1 MPAADCPVPLER
13 SAGSKPSGAWL
24 PGGKYRKGLWVN
36 AEAIPGSWKITGTQ
50 GLRGEIRVDPWCD
63 SAEAL
68 CRLKRLYFEEGKQEL
83 KVVSARTQKRM
94 AILKLE
100 GVDSIEQADL
110 LRNRV
115 LYASRQDFKLEPGR
129 YFIQDLLGVKAVDA
143 DSGRDYGAVTDV
155 LKTGANDVYEITGDD
170 GKAYLLPAIPMTVIE
185 IRLEEGLMRIR
196 PIEGIFD
203 HED

>member
-1 MPAADCPVPLER
+1 MLKPYLE
-13 SAGSKPSGAWL
+13 AG
-24 PGGKYRKGLWVN
+24 
-36 AEAIPGSWKITGTQ
+36 KITGTQ

-110 LRNRV
+110 LRNRI
-115 LYASRQDFKLEPGR
+115 LYASRTDFKLQPGQH
-129 YFIQDLLGVKAVDA
+129 FIQDLLGLKAVDA
-143 DSGRDYGAVTDV
+143 DSGRLYGTLTDV
-155 LKTGANDVYEITGDD
+155 LKTGANDVYEITGEA
-170 GKAYLLPAIPMTVIE
+170 GKTYLLPAIPLVVVE
-185 IRLEEGLMRIR
+185 IRIQEELIRIR
-196 PIEGIFD
+196 PMEGIFD

>member
-1 MPAADCPVPLER
+1 MLKPYLE
-13 SAGSKPSGAWL
+13 AG
-24 PGGKYRKGLWVN
+24 
-36 AEAIPGSWKITGTQ
+36 KITGTQ

-68 CRLKRLYFEEGKQEL
+68 CRLKRLYFEEGKQ
-83 KVVSARTQKRM
+83 
-94 AILKLE
+94 
-100 GVDSIEQADL
+100 
-110 LRNRV
+110 
-115 LYASRQDFKLEPGR
+115 DFKLEPGR
-129 YFIQDLLGVKAVDA
+129 YFIQDLLGIKAVDA

>member
-1 MPAADCPVPLER
+1 M
-13 SAGSKPSGAWL
+13 
-24 PGGKYRKGLWVN
+24 
-36 AEAIPGSWKITGTQ
+36 
-50 GLRGEIRVDPWCD
+50 DPWCD

-115 LYASRQDFKLEPGR
+115 FYTQAARILSWSRAGILF
-129 YFIQDLLGVKAVDA
+129 
-143 DSGRDYGAVTDV
+143 
-155 LKTGANDVYEITGDD
+155 
-170 GKAYLLPAIPMTVIE
+170 
-185 IRLEEGLMRIR
+185 RIC
-196 PIEGIFD
+196 
-203 HED
+203 

>member
-1 MPAADCPVPLER
+1 
-13 SAGSKPSGAWL
+13 
-24 PGGKYRKGLWVN
+24 
-36 AEAIPGSWKITGTQ
+36 
-50 GLRGEIRVDPWCD
+50 
-63 SAEAL
+63 
-68 CRLKRLYFEEGKQEL
+68 
-83 KVVSARTQKRM
+83 
-94 AILKLE
+94 
-100 GVDSIEQADL
+100 
-110 LRNRV
+110 
-115 LYASRQDFKLEPGR
+115 
-129 YFIQDLLGVKAVDA
+129 LLGVKAVDA

>member
-1 MPAADCPVPLER
+1 MLPAADCPVPLESR
-13 SAGSKPSGAWL
+13 RVVSL
-24 PGGKYRKGLWVN
+24 PGLGCLAENTGKDCGSMLKPYL
-36 AEAIPGSWKITGTQ
+36 EAGKITGTQ

-115 LYASRQDFKLEPGR
+115 LYASRQDFKLEPGG
-129 YFIQDLLGVKAVDA
+129 YFIQDLHQSGGCRQRQRLWCRHRRVENWSQRCLRDHRRRWKGVSAACHPYD
-143 DSGRDYGAVTDV
+143 R
-155 LKTGANDVYEITGDD
+155 
-170 GKAYLLPAIPMTVIE
+170 
-185 IRLEEGLMRIR
+185 
-196 PIEGIFD
+196 
-203 HED
+203 H

>member
-1 MPAADCPVPLER
+1 MLKPYLE
-13 SAGSKPSGAWL
+13 AG
-24 PGGKYRKGLWVN
+24 
-36 AEAIPGSWKITGTQ
+36 KITGTQ

-129 YFIQDLLGVKAVDA
+129 YFIQDLLGIKAVDA

-155 LKTGANDVYEITGDD
+155 LITGAKEVYEITGDD

>member
-1 MPAADCPVPLER
+1 MREFKKWYFRIYLFFVRILIVSMIIGISFPVH
-13 SAGSKPSGAWL
+13 
-24 PGGKYRKGLWVN
+24 VF
-36 AEAIPGSWKITGTQ
+36 GTT
-50 GLRGEIRVDPWCD
+50 
-63 SAEAL
+63 
-68 CRLKRLYFEEGKQEL
+68 EL
-83 KVVSARTQKRM
+83 KQ
-94 AILKLE
+94 
-100 GVDSIEQADL
+100 
-110 LRNRV
+110 
-115 LYASRQDFKLEPGR
+115 LYALS
-129 YFIQDLLGVKAVDA
+129 AVLMDA

>member
-1 MPAADCPVPLER
+1 MLKPYLE
-13 SAGSKPSGAWL
+13 AG
-24 PGGKYRKGLWVN
+24 
-36 AEAIPGSWKITGTQ
+36 KITGTQ

-155 LKTGANDVYEITGDD
+155 LKTGANDTRDHRRRWKGVSV
-170 GKAYLLPAIPMTVIE
+170 PAIPMTVIE

-196 PIEGIFD
+196 PIEGF
-203 HED
+203 

>member
-1 MPAADCPVPLER
+1 MSEENRSTHKLYEKEKIGEVQIADEVVAIIAGLAATEV
-13 SAGSKPSGAWL
+13 
-24 PGGKYRKGLWVN
+24 
-36 AEAIPGSWKITGTQ
+36 
-50 GLRGEIRVDPWCD
+50 
-63 SAEAL
+63 
-68 CRLKRLYFEEGKQEL
+68 
-83 KVVSARTQKRM
+83 
-94 AILKLE
+94 E

-129 YFIQDLLGVKAVDA
+129 YFIQDLLGIKAVDA

>member
-1 MPAADCPVPLER
+1 MLKPYLE
-13 SAGSKPSGAWL
+13 AG
-24 PGGKYRKGLWVN
+24 
-36 AEAIPGSWKITGTQ
+36 KITGTQ

-100 GVDSIEQADL
+100 GVDSIEQA
-110 LRNRV
+110 
-115 LYASRQDFKLEPGR
+115 
-129 YFIQDLLGVKAVDA
+129 
-143 DSGRDYGAVTDV
+143 
-155 LKTGANDVYEITGDD
+155 
-170 GKAYLLPAIPMTVIE
+170 YLLPAIPMTVIE

>member
-1 MPAADCPVPLER
+1 M
-13 SAGSKPSGAWL
+13 
-24 PGGKYRKGLWVN
+24 
-36 AEAIPGSWKITGTQ
+36 
-50 GLRGEIRVDPWCD
+50 
-63 SAEAL
+63 
-68 CRLKRLYFEEGKQEL
+68 
-83 KVVSARTQKRM
+83 VSARTQKRM

-155 LKTGANDVYEITGDD
+155 LKTEPTMFTRS
-170 GKAYLLPAIPMTVIE
+170 PETME
-185 IRLEEGLMRIR
+185 RRICCLHPYDR
-196 PIEGIFD
+196 
-203 HED
+203 H

>member
-1 MPAADCPVPLER
+1 MLKRYLE
-13 SAGSKPSGAWL
+13 AG
-24 PGGKYRKGLWVN
+24 
-36 AEAIPGSWKITGTQ
+36 KITGTQ

-110 LRNRV
+110 LRGTGF
-115 LYASRQDFKLEPGR
+115 YTPSRQDFKLEPGR
-129 YFIQDLLGVKAVDA
+129 YFIQDFWGSKQWMPTAAEFMVRHRRV
-143 DSGRDYGAVTDV
+143 
-155 LKTGANDVYEITGDD
+155 
-170 GKAYLLPAIPMTVIE
+170 
-185 IRLEEGLMRIR
+185 
-196 PIEGIFD
+196 
-203 HED
+203 

>member
-1 MPAADCPVPLER
+1 M
-13 SAGSKPSGAWL
+13 
-24 PGGKYRKGLWVN
+24 
-36 AEAIPGSWKITGTQ
+36 
-50 GLRGEIRVDPWCD
+50 
-63 SAEAL
+63 
-68 CRLKRLYFEEGKQEL
+68 
-83 KVVSARTQKRM
+83 
-94 AILKLE
+94 
-100 GVDSIEQADL
+100 
-110 LRNRV
+110 
-115 LYASRQDFKLEPGR
+115 EPGR